1 MKRVW
6 RYLLYL
12 SFVFLLGLLAGIAYA
27 YSNPQNAGAFVGR
40 LAREIGPLSPDPFK
54 NFLRIFV
61 HNSMVALMVLL
72 SGLFFGIGPWL
83 MVGFNGV
90 VVGIVSGFLSIEGF
104 PAEKL
109 FLGLVPHGIFEIPG
123 FLLAG
128 AAGLEWYRRIR
139 EAEEASEGFKKG
151 VKIALKLYLLTL
163 LLLLI
168 AAFVE
173 AYVTPKVAGL
183 G

>member
-6 RYLLYL
+6 RYFLYL
-12 SFVFLLGLLAGIAYA
+12 SVIFLLGLFAGIVYA

-40 LAREIGPLSPDPFK
+40 LAREIGPLSPDPFE

-83 MVGFNGV
+83 MVGLNGV
-90 VVGIVSGFLSIEGF
+90 VVGIVSGFFSLVGF
-104 PAEKL
+104 SAKKL
-109 FLGLVPHGIFEIPG
+109 FLGLAPHGIFEIPG

-128 AAGLEWYRRIR
+128 AAGLEWYRMIR

-151 VKIALKLYLLTL
+151 GKAALRLYLLTL
-163 LLLLI
+163 ILLLI
-168 AAFVE
+168 AAFIE